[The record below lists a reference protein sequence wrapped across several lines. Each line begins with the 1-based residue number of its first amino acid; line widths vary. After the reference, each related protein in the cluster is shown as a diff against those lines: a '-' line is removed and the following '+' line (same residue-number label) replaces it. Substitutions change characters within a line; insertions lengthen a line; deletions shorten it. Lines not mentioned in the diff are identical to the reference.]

1 MSTQG
6 NSVRNACWHSLA
18 LLLELVYPSNSTKE
32 CQLIGHDIYR
42 GYLQVHESIVVA
54 FHPKVLSGYRYLYL
68 SKGRH
73 GSKSSSM
80 DMSKID
86 IHA

>member
-6 NSVRNACWHSLA
+6 NSVRNTYWHSLA

-32 CQLIGHDIYR
+32 CQLIGHYVYR
-42 GYLQVHESIVVA
+42 GYLQAHGSIVVA
-54 FHPKVLSGYRYLYL
+54 FHREVLLGYRYLYF

-86 IHA
+86 ICA